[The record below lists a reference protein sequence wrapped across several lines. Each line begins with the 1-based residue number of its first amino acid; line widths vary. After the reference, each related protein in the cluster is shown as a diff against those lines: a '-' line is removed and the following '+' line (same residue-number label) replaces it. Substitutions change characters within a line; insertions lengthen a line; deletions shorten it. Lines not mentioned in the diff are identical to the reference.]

1 MRPIQAILITAV
13 LSLCL
18 VGASAR
24 ADAAP
29 VAGHPRLW
37 LTKDHLPRLRGWA
50 ADSRNRMYKEAMLPA
65 LQGAISAYESRFYPN
80 GRPNPTWP
88 DGGTNAYVQYPTEA
102 YAQFFAFMSLI
113 DPDVAARPI
122 HAVRARNLLMV
133 VIEEASKGR
142 AEGRPFRG
150 PGFSTG
156 DRSRW
161 WGEGF
166 PLTVDWIYDATDAGG
181 RPVLSAGDKA
191 KVRQVFLR
199 WIDENLRAAT
209 AGNEHPHPI
218 GVMNDPALLRDR
230 LQLRWAANNFYLGHL
245 RQVTLMSL
253 AMDDADDRPLDP
265 SAPPEALGNTLRSYR
280 ANATGAWLYQA
291 FAVFESPDVVA
302 KQLGVP
308 PDGLG
313 VASGGLPVEGFL
325 YGGGLASLHQALL
338 ALHTSGHATRAIAG
352 PQIGLL
358 SSGYWDRFTDGFLH
372 SIAPAPTTYPSR
384 GDLGPVYEAANYGD
398 TLRLWVEPRFIEVF
412 GSLGVLDQLTGNTAR
427 LQRSRWIVANA
438 FEGGAP
444 ALYARTSKVWGSPT
458 PSRAILSFMLFD
470 PAAPLPQDPR
480 PAMPTAFFERAPGRG
495 AVLARTDWTRDAT
508 WFTWRCGWVTI
519 NHQLG
524 DCNQFE
530 LYRKGEWL
538 TKEHTSYSNNL
549 IGATVEYHNTL
560 SLQNDRPSHIRW
572 YEKEIV
578 ARGGQWREGRAAGD
592 PTVRMS
598 RGAGYVFAEG
608 DATDLYN
615 TRQNAWVPADVARDI
630 VHASRSIVWLEP
642 DHVVVYDRAAS
653 RTAGRFK
660 RFNLMTTAAPQIA
673 GRTASA
679 VTPRGQTL
687 FVQSLLPQGA
697 SIRAV
702 PVEDVD
708 DRAQMEPTTHRI
720 VVEDPAGPADVR
732 FLHVLQGADAGAKMD
747 AAVRIEAGQGAGFE
761 GAVVAGKAVLFRS
774 APQAGSSQQPG
785 GVPLSYQ
792 VPATT
797 RWHVITGLT
806 PKAGY
811 DVVVA
816 PRGAGLEVRV
826 APGRAHTADEAG
838 VLAFGAP

>member
-1 MRPIQAILITAV
+1 MRPIQYILTTAV

-18 VGASAR
+18 VGSAAR

-65 LQGAISAYESRFYPN
+65 LQGAIACYESRFYPN

-102 YAQFFAFMSLI
+102 YAEFFAFMSLI
-113 DPDVAARPI
+113 DPDVAARPT
-122 HAVRARNLLMV
+122 HAVRARNLLMYA
-133 VIEEASKGR
+133 IEEASKGR
-142 AEGRPFRG
+142 SDGQPFRA
-150 PGFSTG
+150 PGFATG

-166 PLTVDWIYDATDAGG
+166 PLTVDWIYSATDASG
-181 RPVLSAGDKA
+181 RPVLSAADKD
-191 KVRQVFLR
+191 KIRQVFLR
-199 WIDENLRAAT
+199 WADDNLHAAT
-209 AGNEHPHPI
+209 AGNEHPHPV
-218 GVMNDPALLRDR
+218 GVMNDPALLRDP

-253 AMDDADDRPLDP
+253 AMDDADDRPVDP
-265 SAPPEALGNTLRSYR
+265 NTPPEALGNTLRSYR
-280 ANATGAWLYQA
+280 ADATGAWLYQA
-291 FAVFESPDVVA
+291 FAIFESPEIAA

-338 ALHTSGHATRAIAG
+338 GLHTAGYGTRALSG

-358 SSGYWDRFTDGFLH
+358 SSAYWDRFTDGFLH
-372 SIAPAPTTYPSR
+372 SIAPGPVTYPSLR
-384 GDLGPVYEAANYGD
+384 DLGPVYEAANYGD
-398 TLRLWVEPRFIEVF
+398 TLRLWVEPRFTEVF
-412 GSLGVLDQLTGNTAR
+412 GSLGAYDLLTGNTAR

-444 ALYARTSKVWGSPT
+444 GLYARTSKVWGSPT

-470 PAAPLPQDPR
+470 PAAPLPADPR
-480 PAMPTAFFERAPGRG
+480 PAMPTVFFERAPGRG
-495 AVLARTDWTRDAT
+495 GVLARTDWTKNAT

-519 NHQLG
+519 NHQIG

-549 IGATVEYHNTL
+549 IGATVDYHNTL
-560 SLQNDRPSHIRW
+560 SLQNDKPSQVRW
-572 YEKEIV
+572 FEKELS

-592 PTVRMS
+592 PTARMS

-608 DATDLYN
+608 IATDLYN
-615 TRQNAWVPADVARDI
+615 TRPNAWVPSDVAQDI

-660 RFNLMTTAAPQIA
+660 RFNLMTTSAPQLS

-679 VTPRGQTL
+679 VTPRGQRL
-687 FVQSLLPQGA
+687 FVQSLLPRNA
-697 SIRAV
+697 ILRAM

-708 DRAQMEPTTHRI
+708 DPAQMEPTTHRL

-732 FLHVLQGADAGAKMD
+732 FLHVLQGADAGATMD
-747 AAVRIEAGQGAGFE
+747 AAVPIESAPGADFQGAL
-761 GAVVAGKAVLFRS
+761 VAGRVVLFRS
-774 APQAGSSQQPG
+774 APPAGPAPQGSPVS
-785 GVPLSYQ
+785 LSYQ

-797 RWHVITGLT
+797 RRHLITGLP

-811 DVVVA
+811 DVAIVT
-816 PRGAGLEVRV
+816 RGAQLEIRV
-826 APGRAHTADEAG
+826 TPGRAHTTDDAG